1 MKCFTE
7 LSDGVLHHK
16 KLIGFTSDGASTSRS
31 RIQSVKSVLRD
42 KSSWLLFIGCII
54 HRQELSLNGTLKGTN
69 FKEVD

>member
-7 LSDGVLHHK
+7 LSDCVLHHK
-16 KLIGFTSDGASTSRS
+16 KLIGLDGVSTSRS

-54 HRQELSLNGTLKGTN
+54 HRLELSLNGTLKGTN